1 MPPGGLKL
9 ATSGSRPATSSRR
22 KSIRALVALAIAAC
36 VLIVPAAIVVRLPP
50 PAALVGEVAYV
61 AITSGAWNDKSPV
74 WSPDGSTIAFVSD
87 RNGGWQVW
95 AMALDASWEKA
106 LTPSNMAATDPSWSP
121 DSSRVAFW
129 SQVGSRTDIRIVFV
143 SNSSITT
150 VTSGNY
156 SVLQTQPKW
165 SPDGTQLLFYMSA
178 GNVELV
184 SVSTRTLAVRVI
196 AAVEGNDSSATWVS
210 PNEIYYSTES
220 AGSYEV
226 LSYDLNSGT
235 SSVVLGGD
243 ANYTAPLVS
252 LSTSRLV
259 YISDLVPENQHP
271 GRHYYGTYSPGD
283 FNLWVSGLDG
293 TNATFQY
300 GPEPIAVDVRTY
312 FDAPYTPGTIDPSQ
326 SLAWSPNGSIV
337 AYIAQNQAVGT
348 SLFLWDVTSWAANQ
362 LGPINA
368 NSTEPSWS
376 PDSIY
381 LAFAATVGGYYH
393 IFILDT
399 TNGIQPMPIGF

>member
-74 WSPDGSTIAFVSD
+74 WSPDG
-87 RNGGWQVW
+87 
-95 AMALDASWEKA
+95 
-106 LTPSNMAATDPSWSP
+106 
-121 DSSRVAFW
+121 
-129 SQVGSRTDIRIVFV
+129 
-143 SNSSITT
+143 
-150 VTSGNY
+150 
-156 SVLQTQPKW
+156 
-165 SPDGTQLLFYMSA
+165 TQLLFYMSA
-178 GNVELV
+178 GNVELA
-184 SVSTRTLAVRVI
+184 SVSTRTLAVGVI

-312 FDAPYTPGTIDPSQ
+312 FDAPYAPGTIDPSQ